1 MKAKSRSSTFWKS
14 LPFYFFSL
22 PDMLICTAF
31 TVLPVLIAMVLS
43 FTNFNV
49 METPTFAGIT
59 NYQRLFV
66 SDPLFKKALTNTL
79 TIAAI
84 TGPGGY
90 ILSFFFA
97 WVLNEF
103 HPKLRTILT
112 LFLYAPSI
120 SGGAITIF
128 TIIYSGDRL
137 GWINS
142 FLINMNLIYEPIAFL
157 TDPKYMLGAAIV
169 AMLWMSLGTSFL
181 SFIAGFQSIDNK
193 LYEAAAVDGIRNRWQ
208 ELWYITLPA
217 MRPQLFFGAVM
228 SITGAFGSGALITS
242 LFGNPSTNYTLYT
255 LEMMLGDYGGSRFEM
270 GYASAIAVVLFG
282 MMIAANEIVQHLL
295 SKVGE

>member
-1 MKAKSRSSTFWKS
+1 MKSKSKSATFKKS
-14 LPFYFFSL
+14 LPYYLFSL
-22 PDMLICTAF
+22 PYMLIF
-31 TVLPVLIAMVLS
+31 TVFTILPVVIAIFLS

-49 METPTFAGIT
+49 METPTLAGFA

-79 TIAAI
+79 MIAVI

-90 ILSFFFA
+90 VLSFFFA

-103 HPKLRTILT
+103 HPKLRTLLT
-112 LFLYAPSI
+112 LFLYAPSL

-128 TIIYSGDRL
+128 AIIYSGDRL

-142 FLINMNLIYEPIAFL
+142 FLINLNLIYEPIAFL
-157 TDPKYMLGAAIV
+157 TDPKYMLGAAVV

-181 SFIAGFQSIDNK
+181 SFIAGFQSMDNK

-228 SITGAFGSGALITS
+228 SITGAFGSSAVITS
-242 LFGNPSTNYTLYT
+242 LFGNPTTNYTLYT

-282 MMIAANEIVQHLL
+282 IMISANEIIQKLL